1 MEDSMSSRRIVSLA
15 VAAAILAAALPA
27 AAEPATPADA
37 RLRASID
44 RALAAPGPSA
54 APSSAPQATSSK
66 VRKAQSGATS
76 NGSGGGG
83 GGKMILALL
92 GTAISVGATY
102 LIVKEMQKQ
111 TEPLPPAFR
120 AR

>member
-1 MEDSMSSRRIVSLA
+1 MNSRRFVSLA
-15 VAAAILAAALPA
+15 VAAAILAAALPG
-27 AAEPATPADA
+27 AAEPPAPADA

-54 APSSAPQATSSK
+54 APASQATSSGL
-66 VRKAQSGATS
+66 RKAQSGSTS

-83 GGKMILALL
+83 GGKVILALL

-102 LIVKEMQKQ
+102 LIVKEMQKE